1 MIHLFKIFSHTK
13 NLLILNQKL
22 IVTKLVTSA
31 LESVSFEKIR
41 KFARRS
47 WKFIDAY
54 RNGLRGLEALYAEKF
69 QVMLLIIIKQIRNHM
84 ISKFF
89 CQKKNYHFL
98 NDFQILDFESL
109 VKFGSVAQRMC
120 KLLTDRIRAG

>member
-1 MIHLFKIFSHTK
+1 M
-13 NLLILNQKL
+13 
-22 IVTKLVTSA
+22 
-31 LESVSFEKIR
+31 
-41 KFARRS
+41 
-47 WKFIDAY
+47 DAY

-98 NDFQILDFESL
+98 NDFQILDFE
-109 VKFGSVAQRMC
+109 FGELWQFGAVNGGYR
-120 KLLTDRIRAG
+120 LRAPYIKNFL